1 MYAKLRDG
9 KEVKAYTG
17 EGSIEFDLPLD
28 FLALTKIFIRM
39 YGNLIA
45 TFASGTPVARQGSVM
60 NSVINSI
67 RLSING
73 DVIKAASPEMFRI
86 QNLLVNKFAPIL
98 RSTASA
104 SATNNP
110 LTDIAG
116 GASVPYGTTGQYQN
130 FEEHLTLFCELPYV
144 QKLAEKYST
153 VVRTKGLTECKLE
166 LVQAPALT
174 IRDGANTAPVVY
186 SGLSGLKF
194 VVDYEELKESKAGE
208 LDNPAFYNSLE
219 TYRQIQQT
227 HTFTGENDTN
237 TVDLNGKTGRIMCM
251 LMKLRDG
258 AAGSATTATS
268 KQPNDA
274 IITKMDVWGDDSERY
289 ADSSW
294 RGFKG
299 IMKQLFGH
307 SAPLASSVSE
317 DTGVSG
323 IFWVKKNKGE
333 AIDVRKHKTLQL
345 VFKSEAQATATDY
358 GTEGAVLKI
367 MTDYI
372 TTR

>member
-1 MYAKLRDG
+1 MRDG
-9 KEVKAYTG
+9 KEVKAYT
-17 EGSIEFDLPLD
+17 ETGSLEFDLPLD
-28 FLALTKIFIRM
+28 FLALIKIFIRM

-60 NSVINSI
+60 NSVLSSI

-86 QNLLVNKFAPIL
+86 QNLLVNKFAPML
-98 RSTASA
+98 RATAGA
-104 SATNNP
+104 TATNNAA
-110 LTDIAG
+110 TDIAG
-116 GASVPYGTTGQYQN
+116 GASVSYGTTGQYQN
-130 FEEHLTLFCELPYV
+130 FEEHLTLFCMIPWVE
-144 QKLAEKYST
+144 KLSEQYST
-153 VVRTKGLTECKLE
+153 AIRTKGLTECKLE
-166 LVQAPALT
+166 LVQQAALT

-186 SGLSGLKF
+186 SGLSALKF
-194 VVDYEELKESKAGE
+194 VVDYQELKEDAKGE

-219 TYRQIQQT
+219 TYRQIQQS

-237 TVDLNGKTGRIMCM
+237 TVDLNGRTGRIMCQI
-251 LMKLRDG
+251 MKLRDG
-258 AAGSATTATS
+258 AAGSSTTATS
-268 KQPNDA
+268 KLANDA

-299 IMKQLFGH
+299 VMKQIFGYT
-307 SAPLASSVSE
+307 APLTNGVGE

-323 IFWVKKNKGE
+323 IFWVKRNKAE

>member
-1 MYAKLRDG
+1 MYAKMRDG
-9 KEVKAYTG
+9 KEVKPYTG
-17 EGSIEFDLPLD
+17 DGSVEFDLPLD
-28 FLALTKIFIRM
+28 FLALIKIFIRM

-60 NSVINSI
+60 NSVLSSI
-67 RLSING
+67 RLSIGG
-73 DVIKAASPEMFRI
+73 DVIKSASPEMFRI
-86 QNLLVNKFAPIL
+86 QNLLVNKFAPML
-98 RSTASA
+98 RATAGA
-104 SATNNP
+104 SATNNAA
-110 LTDIAG
+110 TDIAG
-116 GASVPYGTTGQYQN
+116 GASVSYGTTGQYQN
-130 FEEHLTLFCELPYV
+130 FEEHLTLFCMIPWVE
-144 QKLAEKYST
+144 KLSEQYST
-153 VVRTKGLTECKLE
+153 AVRTKGLTECKLE
-166 LVQAPALT
+166 LVQQAALT

-186 SGLSGLKF
+186 SGLSALKF
-194 VVDYEELKESKAGE
+194 VVDYEELKEDAKGE
-208 LDNPAFYNSLE
+208 LDNESFYKSLE
-219 TYRQIQQT
+219 TYRQIQQS
-227 HTFTGENDTN
+227 HTFSGENDTN
-237 TVDLNGKTGRIMCM
+237 TVDLNGRTGRIMCQIF
-251 LMKLRDG
+251 KLRDG

-268 KQPNDA
+268 KLANDA

-299 IMKQLFGH
+299 VMKQLKGY
-307 SAPLASSVSE
+307 SAPLTNGVGE

-323 IFWVKKNKGE
+323 IFWVNKNKGE

-367 MTDYI
+367 LTDYI

>member
-9 KEVKAYTG
+9 KEVKSYTG
-17 EGSIEFDLPLD
+17 DGSIEFDLPLD
-28 FLALTKIFIRM
+28 FLALIKIFIRM

-60 NSVINSI
+60 NSVLSSI

-86 QNLLVNKFAPIL
+86 QNLLFNKFAPML
-98 RSTASA
+98 RATAGA
-104 SATNNP
+104 AAANNP
-110 LTDIAG
+110 GTDIAG

-130 FEEHLTLFCELPYV
+130 FEEHLTLFCMIPWVE
-144 QKLAEKYST
+144 KLSEQYST
-153 VVRTKGLTECKLE
+153 AVRTKGLTECKLE
-166 LVQAPALT
+166 LVQQAPLT

-186 SGLSGLKF
+186 SGLSSLKF
-194 VVDYEELKESKAGE
+194 VVDYEELKEDAKGE
-208 LDNPAFYNSLE
+208 LDNPAFYNGLE

-227 HTFTGENDTN
+227 HTFIGQNDTN
-237 TVDLNGKTGRIMCM
+237 TVDLNGRTGRIMCQI
-251 LMKLRDG
+251 MKLRDG
-258 AAGSATTATS
+258 AVGSAGTATS

-299 IMKQLFGH
+299 VMKQIFGYT
-307 SAPLASSVSE
+307 APLTNSVGE

-323 IFWVKKNKGE
+323 IFWVTRNKAQ

-345 VFKSEAQATATDY
+345 VFKSEAQATTTDY